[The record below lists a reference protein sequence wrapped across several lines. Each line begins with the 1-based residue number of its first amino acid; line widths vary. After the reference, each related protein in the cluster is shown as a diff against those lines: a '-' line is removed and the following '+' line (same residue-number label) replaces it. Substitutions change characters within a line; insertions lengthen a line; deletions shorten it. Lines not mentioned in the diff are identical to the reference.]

1 MDKKDIGKQL
11 KHFRKIA
18 GLTQEALAERVN
30 IHEKQISRIES
41 GLHFPTFDNFIKIL
55 EVLNIEM
62 KDFKSDKTLMTISKT
77 KDKLIQIIN
86 SSDEKELKL
95 YLSIIQNIQKYLK

>member
-1 MDKKDIGKQL
+1 MDKKDIGRQL